1 MTTDPDTL
9 AKLSPAGRI
18 EALRRRMASIPART
32 DGSAAP
38 AVPTERA
45 EARFETR
52 PETITE
58 STTSV
63 LEVPSAIATLL
74 PSLGLNRPDF
84 RSYGEV
90 CPAGAGWA
98 DSRSA

>member
-1 MTTDPDTL
+1 MTADPTAL
-9 AKLSPAGRI
+9 AALSNGERI

-38 AVPTERA
+38 TVPVEQA

-58 STTSV
+58 SATNILQGRPGDRHTAPQKRTHTRERR
-63 LEVPSAIATLL
+63 LRRRHIIGPTESARI
-74 PSLGLNRPDF
+74 GDR
-84 RSYGEV
+84 
-90 CPAGAGWA
+90 
-98 DSRSA
+98 